1 MAAFAVEDAL
11 LKTAARTLPVG
22 QVLVIFGCAG
32 MVAFAMLARARG
44 QRLFPPQA
52 ASPVVA
58 FRAVAEVTGRLFFTL
73 AFVLTPLTQ
82 ASAILQAAPLVVVAG
97 AALWFGERVSP
108 RRWAAVV
115 VGFLGV
121 LVILRPGLD
130 GFQTASL
137 LAVAGMLGFALR
149 DLATRA
155 MPPELGNFALG
166 VYGFAAMVP
175 AGAGLMAVTGTRPVP
190 VDTAAG
196 LALAAA
202 TAVGVLA
209 YWSLTAAMR
218 TGQIGAVA
226 PFRYT
231 RLVFAM
237 LVGVIAFGERP
248 DAATLIGSAIVVAAG
263 IAALAR
269 DPAPR
274 G

>member
-1 MAAFAVEDAL
+1 MAAFAIEDAL

-22 QVLVIFGCAG
+22 QVLVIFGLAG

-58 FRAVAEVTGRLFFTL
+58 FRAAAEVTGRLFFTL

-155 MPPELGNFALG
+155 MPPELGNFTLG

-175 AGAGLMAVTGTRPVP
+175 AGAGLMVVTGTRPVP
-190 VDTAAG
+190 VDAAAG